1 MDPSEARGVG
11 LTSES
16 IHPCVAAAVG
26 QPDPSKGP
34 RESYEWPGN
43 DLEVDRADV
52 VGTDQHLLP
61 VRLILQHLR
70 DRHR

>member
-1 MDPSEARGVG
+1 MD

-16 IHPCVAAAVG
+16 IHLCVAAAVVVG

-34 RESYEWPGN
+34 RESYEWRGN
-43 DLEVDRADV
+43 DLEVDRVDV

-61 VRLILQHLR
+61 VQLILQHSQDRLR
-70 DRHR
+70 